1 LNSARIRVMSCLL
14 AATMLG
20 GQPAASDCRHPGALG
35 IHRTIE
41 IDTAGGPLFGQQQ
54 YDDHDLLQSGE
65 IVLTFDDGPWPVN
78 TRMVLTAL
86 AQHCTKATF
95 FPVGKHAVWHPEIL
109 REVHAAG
116 HTIGSHTWSHPYLSK
131 LAGNDAIEEIEKGF
145 SVIKRALDGTAPAP
159 FFRFPFLDDPA
170 SLIAYLGGRN
180 IATFSNDIDSLDYM
194 MEEPDVVI
202 SSVLNSLRSKHK
214 GIILL
219 HDYQGATARAA
230 LKLLDGLKAGGYKVV
245 HFVPKEPLV
254 TIPAADVAAE
264 RELRGEGTERPTKG
278 RAEGP

>member
-1 LNSARIRVMSCLL
+1 
-14 AATMLG
+14 MLG
-20 GQPAASDCRHPGALG
+20 SQPAASDCRHSGALG

-41 IDTAGGPLFGQQQ
+41 IDTLRGPLFGSEQ

-78 TRMVLTAL
+78 TQMVLAAL

-170 SLIAYLGGRN
+170 SLIAYLEGRN
-180 IATFSNDIDSLDYM
+180 IATFSNDIDSLDYTM
-194 MEEPDVVI
+194 GEPGIVI
-202 SSVLNSLRSKHK
+202 TSVLKSLQAKHK
-214 GIILL
+214 GIVLL
-219 HDYQGATARAA
+219 HDYQGATAKAA
-230 LKLLDGLKAGGYKVV
+230 LKLLDALKAGGYKIV
-245 HFVPKEPLV
+245 HLVPKAELV

-264 RELRGEGTERPTKG
+264 REFVGNDAQRP
-278 RAEGP
+278 APN